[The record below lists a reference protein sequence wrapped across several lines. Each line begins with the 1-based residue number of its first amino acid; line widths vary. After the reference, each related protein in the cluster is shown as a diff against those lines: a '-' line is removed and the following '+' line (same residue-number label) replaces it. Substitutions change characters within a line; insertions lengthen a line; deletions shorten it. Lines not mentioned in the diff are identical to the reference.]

1 MIKTYSTKAADI
13 KREWHVIDASGQTL
27 GKLAT
32 RAAKL
37 LLGKHKPILSPHMDT
52 GDFVVVINA
61 DKVRVTGKKA
71 AQKMYYSH
79 SGYPGGFKSIS
90 YEKLMQTDPR
100 RVIEHAV
107 KGMLPH
113 TRLGAGMIKRL
124 RVYTGD
130 IHTWVR
136 LNPAQP
142 GATEQVSG
150 QERQKNLKAGH

>member
-1 MIKTYSTKAADI
+1 MK
-13 KREWHVIDASGQTL
+13 Q
-27 GKLAT
+27 KL
-32 RAAKL
+32 
-37 LLGKHKPILSPHMDT
+37 
-52 GDFVVVINA
+52 
-61 DKVRVTGKKA
+61 
-71 AQKMYYSH
+71 YYRH

-130 IHTWVR
+130 TH
-136 LNPAQP
+136 PYM
-142 GATEQVSG
+142 G
-150 QERQKNLKAGH
+150 QTQSSSARSD